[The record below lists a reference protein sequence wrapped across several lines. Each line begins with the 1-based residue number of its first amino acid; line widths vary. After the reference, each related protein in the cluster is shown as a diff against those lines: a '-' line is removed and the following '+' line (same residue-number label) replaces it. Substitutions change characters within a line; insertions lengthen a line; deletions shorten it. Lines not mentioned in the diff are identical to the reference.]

1 MEIHSFPDC
10 NECLP
15 VSLIFLMSYVT
26 LKTVKIWI
34 LGKNFKIQN
43 EQSKINIDY

>member
-1 MEIHSFPDC
+1 MSPSKSDFF
-10 NECLP
+10 NEL
-15 VSLIFLMSYVT
+15 YVT

-43 EQSKINIDY
+43 E